1 MDGSPI
7 LRCAGSVP
15 QLPRWCTRHG
25 CECGIH
31 ILDFPSDVGD
41 DDSIG
46 GLFHGRY
53 QIRPALDWHYPW
65 TYSPWIEVRTRAK
78 LKPKAH
84 PFLIGRWRI
93 VFGDGSTGRSFV
105 ASPINFSKSVPISK
119 FVEQVVS
126 TRPEETALPAVDA
139 PTILVVDDTP
149 INAELVKSILE
160 AEGFRTLTAGDGPS
174 ARTLSR
180 MRQPDLILLD
190 VLMPGETGFETC
202 AQLKSDPATSDIPI
216 IFLSSLDDVKSKVA
230 GLKIGGV
237 DYIAKPV
244 HGEEV
249 LARVRVH
256 LRIRENNRALVAQQR
271 ARLEQLRDAQQAI
284 LVHPDDCPEASFAV
298 YYKPLEEA
306 GGDFY
311 DVVQLGAG
319 TFAYFVADISGHGVS
334 AAFLTSAV
342 KALLRQYAGPV
353 FSPEDTMH
361 GVDAVMGQLLGEEQ
375 YLTACYV
382 RLNRPTRR
390 LTVVG
395 AGHPPL
401 ILVSRAGVPQTVE
414 MESDPL
420 GMFGTATLHRRDL
433 KVSPGDRFFLYSDG
447 LIESSPGGG
456 RREGLERL
464 VDACVRHRMAPLGES
479 AALIVHDICPDE
491 YPVKDD
497 LLLLAAEVGQ

>member
-1 MDGSPI
+1 MDRTPI
-7 LRCAGSVP
+7 ADAASGR
-15 QLPRWCTRHG
+15 R
-25 CECGIH
+25 
-31 ILDFPSDVGD
+31 
-41 DDSIG
+41 
-46 GLFHGRY
+46 GLVDNQADG
-53 QIRPALDWHYPW
+53 Q
-65 TYSPWIEVRTRAK
+65 
-78 LKPKAH
+78 AH
-84 PFLIGRWRI
+84 PFLSVQCRLLFEKRSEGPGPSQEVNFSQESPISRI
-93 VFGDGSTGRSFV
+93 VEQMEPPRSAADGGAAGRES
-105 ASPINFSKSVPISK
+105 ADGGSDARRGPK
-119 FVEQVVS
+119 E
-126 TRPEETALPAVDA
+126 ALADT
-139 PTILVVDDTP
+139 PTILVVDDAP
-149 INAELVKSILE
+149 VNAELVKSILE
-160 AEGFRTLTAGDGPS
+160 AEGFRTLTAGDGAS
-174 ARTLSR
+174 ARNLSR
-180 MRQPDLILLD
+180 ALQPDLILLD

-202 AQLKSDPATSDIPI
+202 AQLKSDPVTADIPI

-256 LRIRENNRALVAQQR
+256 LRIRANNRAQVAEQR
-271 ARLEQLRDAQQAI
+271 ARLERLRDAQQAI
-284 LVHPDDCPEASFAV
+284 LAQPDDYPEAAFAV
-298 YYKPLEEA
+298 YFKPLEEA

-311 DVVQLGAG
+311 DVLPLGPG
-319 TFAYFVADISGHGVS
+319 MFGYFVADFSGHGVS

-361 GVDAVMGQLLGEEQ
+361 GVDAVMGQMLGEEQ
-375 YLTACYV
+375 YLTACYA

-401 ILVSRAGVPQTVE
+401 ILVSRAGMPQTIE

-433 KVSPGDRFFLYSDG
+433 RVSAGDRFFLYSDG

-464 VDACVRHRMAPLGES
+464 VEACIRHRAAPLAES
-479 AALIVHDICPDE
+479 AASIVHDICPE
-491 YPVKDD
+491 ESAVQDD
-497 LLLLAAEVGQ
+497 LLLLAAEVGE